1 MRLIDA
7 DKINYMWQ
15 QYRDGEFSDGVT
27 LQSIIKRMPTIEI
40 VEAKENISAEWWMVV
55 DDFDDVKGEKNYPH
69 CTNCSRGVYRHDAG
83 SYCPFCGAAMRNPMR
98 Y

>member
-15 QYRDGEFSDGVT
+15 HYRDGEFSDGVT
-27 LQSIIKRMPTIEI
+27 LQSVIKRMPTIEI
-40 VEAKENISAEWWMVV
+40 VEAKENISAEWVMAI
-55 DDFDDVKGEKNYPH
+55 DDFEDGRGHVETPH

-83 SYCPFCGAAMRNPMR
+83 SYCPFCGAVMRNPMR
-98 Y
+98 L

>member
-27 LQSIIKRMPTIEI
+27 LQSVIKRMPTIEI
-40 VEAKENISAEWWMVV
+40 VEAKENISAEWVMVI
-55 DDFDDVKGEKNYPH
+55 DDFEDGRGNVETPH
-69 CTNCSRGVYRHDAG
+69 CTNCGRGVYRHDAG
-83 SYCPFCGAAMRNPMR
+83 SYCPFCGAVMRNPMR
-98 Y
+98 L